1 MQKDLF
7 RMMLSIFLA
16 FFAIVFILFSG
27 LFYLQ
32 MQNQYQETTKELL
45 SVIPTETYTGSELY
59 QVLQKEVPGVNS
71 IMEQDTSGE
80 MIYHANGAKKDSFT
94 QTIPTAAGTGEV
106 GFRKPNQ
113 KILWIRFLPFGFS
126 FFILIPF
133 LCYFLSA
140 SLTKRLQ
147 HSMQLLLHHPN
158 GKTQKKLEKYPEWI
172 PLAQQMTELG
182 SSRTWKI
189 I

>member
-1 MQKDLF
+1 
-7 RMMLSIFLA
+7 MMLSIFLA

-32 MQNQYQETTKELL
+32 MQDQYQETTKELL

-94 QTIPTAAGTGEV
+94 QTIPTAAGTGKV
-106 GFRKPNQ
+106 GFRNPNQ
-113 KILWIRFLPFGFS
+113 KILWIRFLPLAFLFS
-126 FFILIPF
+126 F
-133 LCYFLSA
+133 
-140 SLTKRLQ
+140 
-147 HSMQLLLHHPN
+147 
-158 GKTQKKLEKYPEWI
+158 
-172 PLAQQMTELG
+172 
-182 SSRTWKI
+182 
-189 I
+189 

>member
-32 MQNQYQETTKELL
+32 MQDQYQETTKELL

-94 QTIPTAAGTGEV
+94 QTIPTAAGTGKV
-106 GFRKPNQ
+106 GFRNPNQ

-140 SLTKRLQ
+140 SLT
-147 HSMQLLLHHPN
+147 
-158 GKTQKKLEKYPEWI
+158 
-172 PLAQQMTELG
+172 
-182 SSRTWKI
+182 
-189 I
+189 